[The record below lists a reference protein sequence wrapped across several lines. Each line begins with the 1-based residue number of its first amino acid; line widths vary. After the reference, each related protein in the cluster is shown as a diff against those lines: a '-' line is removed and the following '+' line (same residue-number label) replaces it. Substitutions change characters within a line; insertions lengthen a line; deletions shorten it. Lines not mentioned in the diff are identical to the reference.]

1 MKINNEKYKNDLAQ
15 QNANYK
21 ASLDKKQKDY
31 DDAVITL
38 QNDHQI
44 IEESLKGQIGSLEA
58 QIVEMVNEKN
68 NILGEHQDEIQK
80 FNKNIQILKGNNEEL
95 QVKLTSLQFEK
106 HKLEKDTQEFKLKYD
121 KRETE
126 HESHIL

>member
-21 ASLDKKQKDY
+21 ASLDNKQKDY

-80 FNKNIQILKGNNEEL
+80 FNKNIQVLKGNNEEL

>member
-1 MKINNEKYKNDLAQ
+1 VKINNEKYKNDLAQ